1 MWTPSFFISGQ
12 ANLLDANLLENR
24 LRLCLNLHP
33 SLVAS
38 CFLSGSSH
46 LLMEFPWSRSWT
58 NHLLLIPVSGW
69 ASGTRFIS
77 VTILSASQIMFISFH
92 IWNIQGEGWVFSNFI
107 THDKNSVRWNLASL
121 HWPWF
126 CEIVLWLLWS
136 YYAQGWALHGWE
148 LEDLAFPRGLKFIC
162 TLGWGGDELFVGTFE
177 PGLEDLLLG
186 HFCHSLFVVTGSV
199 FSRLLLLLFFSKW
212 MLQGGRGVQ
221 DGEHMYTHGRFKSMY
236 GKTNTMCKVK

>member
-58 NHLLLIPVSGW
+58 NHLLLIRVSGW

-77 VTILSASQIMFISFH
+77 VTIPSASQTMFISFH

-136 YYAQGWALHGWE
+136 YYAQGWALHRWE
-148 LEDLAFPRGLKFIC
+148 LEDLVFPRGLKFIC
-162 TLGWGGDELFVGTFE
+162 TLGWGGDELFVGTLSQDWKIFC
-177 PGLEDLLLG
+177 LG
-186 HFCHSLFVVTGSV
+186 TFAIPYLWWLV
-199 FSRLLLLLFFSKW
+199 LFFHVCCCCCSF
-212 MLQGGRGVQ
+212 QNECYGEGGGRGVQ
-221 DGEHMYTHGRFKSMY
+221 DGEHMYTHGRFKSIY
-236 GKTNTMCKVK
+236 GKTNTML